1 MSRSVQR
8 VEAALAAHGI
18 VGRIVTLAATARTAE
33 DAALACDV
41 PVGAIVKSLLFEV
54 ADEPVLAL
62 VAGDRR
68 CDAAGLAAAMGHAGE
83 ARRCDAAKVRA
94 VTGFAI
100 GGVAPLGH
108 LQPRADRDR
117 CEPRPLR
124 APVRGGR
131 PSAPGIR
138 YHLGGA
144 GAAHRWHR
152 LGPGRGCLTAARG
165 SCPCR
170 PPPRAFTCR
179 RWIPLRYL
187 PLWWCRPTLVRCGRV
202 PVDAPGPELPG
213 SCGVVPVAGWHWSAD
228 APDPGSLSRLA
239 KK

>member
-108 LQPRADRDR
+108 LQPVPTVIDASLARFERLFAAAGHPHQVFATTLAELTLLTGGIVSDR
-117 CEPRPLR
+117 
-124 APVRGGR
+124 V
-131 PSAPGIR
+131 APG
-138 YHLGGA
+138 
-144 GAAHRWHR
+144 
-152 LGPGRGCLTAARG
+152 
-165 SCPCR
+165 
-170 PPPRAFTCR
+170 
-179 RWIPLRYL
+179 
-187 PLWWCRPTLVRCGRV
+187 
-202 PVDAPGPELPG
+202 
-213 SCGVVPVAGWHWSAD
+213 
-228 APDPGSLSRLA
+228 
-239 KK
+239 